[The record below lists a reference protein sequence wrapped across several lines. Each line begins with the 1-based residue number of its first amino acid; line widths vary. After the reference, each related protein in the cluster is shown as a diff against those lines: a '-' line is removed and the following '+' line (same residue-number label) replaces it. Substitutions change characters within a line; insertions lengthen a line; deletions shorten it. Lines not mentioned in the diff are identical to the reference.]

1 MKHLITLAALITITG
16 CNHTSTTSNFK
27 PVGPHAKLEDF
38 FYPPPEGV
46 SYHPRWNRPPPF
58 WPPDEHLAPIDDSN
72 PPIPFLSRYPD
83 TVVHK
88 VPSKSTL

>member
-1 MKHLITLAALITITG
+1 MKHLITLATLITITG
-16 CNHTSTTSNFK
+16 CNHTSTTPGSNTR
-27 PVGPHAKLEDF
+27 VTNGVLEDF

-72 PPIPFLSRYPD
+72 PPIPFLSRYPRE
-83 TVVHK
+83 VVQK
-88 VPSKSTL
+88 TPPKSTL